1 MTQRKDGQR
10 TTRGRSVR
18 WIPQLAVHN
27 YAVANRVWCDRYV
40 EGQNLAA
47 WTDGGD
53 AEGGLER
60 HRSWVL
66 SRPAVDGIR
75 RGETGLAGSEQ
86 VAGNGRV
93 SLARTDRVGV
103 PVQPAVF
110 VAVAAMVSGV
120 VHLAARRSGEAA
132 PAAEAETL
140 STLAGDVLRREAA
153 LPALLDRVG
162 QTFALTS
169 VGLLEQ
175 GPEVADGAGGR
186 RFGRRSAQPQG
197 SAAGRRSSASGM
209 APGRRL
215 RPGTSACPTSTE
227 SSRHRDPR
235 LEAPS
240 VHPPAAR
247 CLDVAR
253 SCPGQATADAACSA
267 RSRLATWMVSS

>member
-1 MTQRKDGQR
+1 M
-10 TTRGRSVR
+10 
-18 WIPQLAVHN
+18 
-27 YAVANRVWCDRYV
+27 
-40 EGQNLAA
+40 
-47 WTDGGD
+47 
-53 AEGGLER
+53 
-60 HRSWVL
+60 
-66 SRPAVDGIR
+66 DGIR

-103 PVQPAVF
+103 PAQPAVF

-175 GPEVADGAGGR
+175 GPEVADGAGGH

-227 SSRHRDPR
+227 SSRHRAAAGAPASGWRQTPIPALGDRRRARRSPGPRRWHVTLEPGPRSSRLGARRPAHPSRRASPPGPDP
-235 LEAPS
+235 AP
-240 VHPPAAR
+240 
-247 CLDVAR
+247 LDV
-253 SCPGQATADAACSA
+253 GQANGASTDPGISADGSTTALFSV
-267 RSRLATWMVSS
+267 ATSLVAVDTIGFLDVFTKVR